1 MVAKTEG
8 KKSIGDVI
16 TEVINNLTRLLIFC
30 SYLCQLLY
38 CCLNNLVKWL
48 YIIIFATEKA
58 RFRQGVPIV

>member
-1 MVAKTEG
+1 M
-8 KKSIGDVI
+8 S
-16 TEVINNLTRLLIFC
+16 NLTRLLIFC